1 MRRGFT
7 ACRQPMEIP
16 MLTLCG
22 FHGSNYYS
30 KVKLALIEKNLEF
43 TEKLADPRKVD
54 ISGASPMAKVPYLET
69 EHGPI
74 SESQVIM
81 EYLEERFPT
90 PALMPADSF
99 ARAKV
104 RELCTYLDMH
114 IELSVRKLYGQAFF
128 GGTVSDKAKEAV
140 HAELSKAIKATLK
153 LSAFENF
160 AYGDAFTTADCCAL
174 TNLPIVSMATK
185 AVYGED
191 LLAGT
196 PIPAYLARHRERPSL
211 RRVAAERKA
220 AAQPA
225 KA

>member
-1 MRRGFT
+1 
-7 ACRQPMEIP
+7 

-22 FHGSNYYS
+22 FHQSNYYS

-43 TEKLADPRKVD
+43 TEKLCDPRKSD
-54 ISGASPMAKVPYLET
+54 ITVASPMAKVPFLET
-69 EHGPI
+69 EHGAL
-74 SESQVIM
+74 SESQVIL
-81 EYLEERFPT
+81 EYLEDRFST
-90 PALMPADSF
+90 PALLPTDAF
-99 ARAKV
+99 AKAKV

-140 HAELSKAIKATLK
+140 HAELSKAVKATLK
-153 LSAFENF
+153 LSQFSNF
-160 AYGDAFTTADCCAL
+160 AYGDAFTLADCCAL
-174 TNLPIVSMATK
+174 TNLPLVSMATK

-191 LLAGT
+191 MLAAT
-196 PIPAYLARHRERPSL
+196 PIPDYLARHRERPSM

-220 AAQPA
+220 AVTTA

>member
-1 MRRGFT
+1 
-7 ACRQPMEIP
+7 

-22 FHGSNYYS
+22 FHQSNYYS
-30 KVKLALIEKNLEF
+30 KVKIALIEKNLPF
-43 TEKLADPRKVD
+43 TEKLADPRKTD
-54 ISGASPMAKVPYLET
+54 ITGASPMAKVPYLET
-69 EHGPI
+69 EEGPV
-74 SESQVIM
+74 SESQVIL

-90 PALMPADSF
+90 PALMPGGAY

-104 RELCTYLDMH
+104 RELCTYLDIH

-140 HAELSKAIKATLK
+140 HAELSKAVKATLK

-160 AYGDAFTTADCCAL
+160 AFGDTFTVADCCAL
-174 TNLPIVSMATK
+174 TNLPLVSMATK

-191 LLAGT
+191 MLLGT
-196 PIPAYLARHRERPSL
+196 PIPDYLARHRERPSL

-220 AAQPA
+220 AQAA
-225 KA
+225 KT